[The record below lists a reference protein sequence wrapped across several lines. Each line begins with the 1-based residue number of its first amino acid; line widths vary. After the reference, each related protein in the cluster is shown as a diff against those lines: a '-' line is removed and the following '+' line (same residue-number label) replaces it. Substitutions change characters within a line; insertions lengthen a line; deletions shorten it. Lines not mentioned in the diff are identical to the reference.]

1 MTARLDIDFTP
12 AEGAMLRII
21 GLIERRGYRIR
32 ELTLAEQAAKSASLS
47 MLIEARD
54 AGRQPDVVARQVGNL
69 FDVSSVTLSPS
80 QQSAQA

>member
-1 MTARLDIDFTP
+1 MTARLDVNFTP
-12 AEGAMLRII
+12 AEGAMLRIL

-32 ELTLAEQAAKSASLS
+32 DLTLAEQAAQSASLS

-54 AGRQPDVVARQVGNL
+54 AGRQPDVVARQVSNL

-80 QQSAQA
+80 QPSAQP

>member
-1 MTARLDIDFTP
+1 
-12 AEGAMLRII
+12 MLRIL

-32 ELTLAEQAAKSASLS
+32 ELTLAEQAAQSASLS

-69 FDVSSVTLSPS
+69 FDVSSVTLFPS